1 LTPQEELK
9 KLKAELIEE
18 SYDGEYVQVID
29 KNGKPINYKIK
40 YYAEMCIYTEAIRA
54 QADATVN
61 IAIENETDL
70 VQVSTH
76 FTNCDICGPI
86 EGRVFSISG
95 NDPDFAPV
103 DFELPLHPNC
113 KHTLNVVF
121 REILEKYGVEKYQ

>member
-9 KLKAELIEE
+9 KLQAELIEE
-18 SYDGEYVQVID
+18 SIDGEKVVVIS
-29 KNGKPINYKIK
+29 KKGKPIEYKVK
-40 YYAEMCIYTEAIRA
+40 YYAEMCIFTEAIRA

-70 VQVSTH
+70 VQVSNH
-76 FTNCDICGPI
+76 YTNCPICAPI

-95 NDPDFAPV
+95 TDPDFDEL

-121 REILEKYGVEKYQ
+121 RELLEKYGVEKYQ